1 MDDILLMFVGLLATI
16 AIQSLALIFIFW
28 KTPALTFLKASLLK
42 KPLMYIIGKDRMG
55 KFCTFKSESGAAK
68 VGKDGLFHLTENS
81 HTLEAGSKTP
91 IYFAFRDLAATLLPE
106 YPAIIQEIREKGIV
120 INNIED
126 VQFYIEKIKKNV
138 TTDLPIDVKAYKT
151 YKFHDLEN
159 MFPNNLD
166 PTFIDATVQCEVSKG
181 LKMIRNTPLMLTG
194 LVMLIM
200 AAGVSVFIMQKAFSG
215 KTLTVQECNAMI
227 SAVKSV
233 APVIQN
239 VVTQAINA
247 TPII

>member
-1 MDDILLMFVGLLATI
+1 MDDILIMMGGLFAVIGL
-16 AIQSLALIFIFW
+16 QALILIFVFW
-28 KTPALTFLKASLLK
+28 RTPAMVFLKAALLK

-55 KFCTFKSESGAAK
+55 TFKAFKSESGAAK

-106 YPAIIQEIREKGIV
+106 YPAIIQEIRAQGIV

-126 VQFYIEKIKKNV
+126 VNHYIDKIKKGV
-138 TTDLPIDVKAYKT
+138 TPDLPVSVAAYKT

-181 LKMIRNTPLMLTG
+181 LKLMKNGPMMLTG
-194 LVMLIM
+194 MIMLIM
-200 AAGVSVFIMQKAFSG
+200 AVGVAVFIMQKAFSG
-215 KTLTVQECNAMI
+215 KTLTVGECNSMI
-227 SAVKSV
+227 GAVKSA
-233 APVIQN
+233 APVLRN
-239 VVTQAINA
+239 AAVQAINSSS
-247 TPII
+247 II